1 LPGGKLKIFYLF
13 LLFKHSFFRRDY
25 DHTTFCD
32 EEMIKNKIYF
42 APNFNIFCDQ
52 GCSQSNELIG
62 NTSIVCTSY
71 SVIDNWSL
79 GQNLFNYTLPK
90 NKTIEISF
98 KGNFWIE
105 LVSLETNR
113 HNAYWELRAK
123 YNTSLR
129 SDTYRM
135 NSSPITLIPPVI
147 KIQRGKIHDIKIPTA
162 DLDDDLV
169 KCRWSKFNECA
180 SICSYIK
187 NANLYSNCNL
197 KFNATD
203 APLGWYAIAIQIE
216 DFKSF
221 NDSNPLS
228 SVPIQFLI
236 LIVENSPSICSKA
249 PVIVEPQQTCYIGK
263 IFEPINLKIIAKS
276 SCKNVTIKEMQI
288 LGPMGS
294 IKSDSFILN
303 SSLWYSNF
311 SWTPFKN
318 GVYFICVTAIDSMLF
333 KSNLSCFSILVNV
346 MKPQIIPGTQFPIDI
361 VDSDLID
368 SKFKIQFDSFSIQ
381 KPNLKS
387 AYIRLYSQEGKE
399 LTKINTKNSIE
410 IQMNQI
416 LFHLNFNFSLDKWY
430 FILLDSG
437 VVVGDDKCR
446 PESEN
451 MINSSLWKF
460 KYSKLNKIS
469 SINKNDTDSNKC
481 DFINFTLIFI
491 NMSLLLIFFHIFIL
505 KQLF

>member
-1 LPGGKLKIFYLF
+1 MPGGKLKIFYFF
-13 LLFKHSFFRRDY
+13 LLFKHLFFRRDY

-71 SVIDNWSL
+71 SVTDNWSL

-105 LVSLETNR
+105 LVSLKTNR

-180 SICSYIK
+180 SVCSYIK

-197 KFNATD
+197 KFNAIDT
-203 APLGWYAIAIQIE
+203 PLGWYAIAIQIE

-263 IFEPINLKIIAKS
+263 IFEPINLKII
-276 SCKNVTIKEMQI
+276 
-288 LGPMGS
+288 
-294 IKSDSFILN
+294 
-303 SSLWYSNF
+303 
-311 SWTPFKN
+311 
-318 GVYFICVTAIDSMLF
+318 GVA
-333 KSNLSCFSILVNV
+333 
-346 MKPQIIPGTQFPIDI
+346 Q
-361 VDSDLID
+361 
-368 SKFKIQFDSFSIQ
+368 
-381 KPNLKS
+381 
-387 AYIRLYSQEGKE
+387 
-399 LTKINTKNSIE
+399 
-410 IQMNQI
+410 
-416 LFHLNFNFSLDKWY
+416 
-430 FILLDSG
+430 LL
-437 VVVGDDKCR
+437 
-446 PESEN
+446 
-451 MINSSLWKF
+451 
-460 KYSKLNKIS
+460 
-469 SINKNDTDSNKC
+469 
-481 DFINFTLIFI
+481 
-491 NMSLLLIFFHIFIL
+491 
-505 KQLF
+505 